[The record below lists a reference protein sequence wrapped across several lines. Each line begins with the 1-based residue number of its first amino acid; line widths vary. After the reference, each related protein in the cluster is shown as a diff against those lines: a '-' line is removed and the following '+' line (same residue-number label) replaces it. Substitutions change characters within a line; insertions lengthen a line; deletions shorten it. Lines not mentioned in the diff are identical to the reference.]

1 MGDVVIIT
9 MAEFTSQNNFNLG
22 LVDLGAVA
30 R

>member
-9 MAEFTSQNNFNLG
+9 MAEFTSQNNSNLG